1 MPPEDA
7 APSFFCA
14 QNSHGVNTPE
24 GNTPLQ
30 AVEAAAAAAPFLFSE
45 EEIGFERLEA
55 VGEFT
60 GERLLARR
68 PETYRALV
76 RMLAEGLS
84 GSSIA
89 RACQVSRNTVAAVRE
104 REGFSIEQQK
114 KELLTTIRR
123 GSQVAAERV
132 VELIPHIQNA
142 KDAAI
147 TLAVL
152 VDKAQLLAG
161 EATSRV
167 ERVDATEDKLR
178 DMLASLPVLEA
189 EVVPATGPSSGAP
202 GQKGP
207 DAGALPGRSE
217 ALVDIGSTAF
227 EAVYLVSAEAGATL
241 GDHMTKDEAAD
252 PVEVEAGAE
261 DLRGGAG
268 VEILAAP
275 PHNTT
280 HSGSQKILSK
290 GDPSAPAPE
299 AP

>member
-7 APSFFCA
+7 PPSFFCA

-30 AVEAAAAAAPFLFSE
+30 AVEAAAAATPFLFSE

-68 PETYRALV
+68 PETYRAIV

-178 DMLASLPVLEA
+178 DMLASLPVLEG
-189 EVVPATGPSSGAP
+189 EVVSTGPSSGAP

-217 ALVDIGSTAF
+217 ARVDIGSIAF
-227 EAVYLVSAEAGATL
+227 GAVSLVSAEAGATL
-241 GDHMTKDEAAD
+241 GGHMTKDEAAE

-261 DLRGGAG
+261 DLRGGEG

-280 HSGSQKILSK
+280 HSGPQKILSK
-290 GDPSAPAPE
+290 GDPSVPPPAAP
-299 AP
+299 

>member
-1 MPPEDA
+1 MPTEDA
-7 APSFFCA
+7 PPSFFCA
-14 QNSHGVNTPE
+14 ENSHGVNTPE

-45 EEIGFERLEA
+45 AEIGFERLEA

-178 DMLASLPVLEA
+178 DMLASLPVLEG
-189 EVVPATGPSSGAP
+189 EVVQTGPSSGAP

-217 ALVDIGSTAF
+217 ARVDIRSTDF
-227 EAVYLVSAEAGATL
+227 RSVLLVSEAKGATFGGHMAEAEEG
-241 GDHMTKDEAAD
+241 E
-252 PVEVEAGAE
+252 PVETTPRAE
-261 DLRGGAG
+261 DLGGGEG

-275 PHNTT
+275 PHHTT
-280 HSGSQKILSK
+280 HSGSQKIFTK
-290 GDPSAPAPE
+290 GHPSTPSPE

>member
-7 APSFFCA
+7 PPSFFCA

-68 PETYRALV
+68 PETYRAIV

-178 DMLASLPVLEA
+178 DMLASLPVLEG
-189 EVVPATGPSSGAP
+189 EVVQTGPSSGAP
-202 GQKGP
+202 EQKGP
-207 DAGALPGRSE
+207 DARALPGRSE
-217 ALVDIGSTAF
+217 ARVDIESTDF
-227 EAVYLVSAEAGATL
+227 GAVSLLSAESGATF
-241 GDHMTKDEAAD
+241 GGHMAEAEEVE
-252 PVEVEAGAE
+252 PVETTPRAE
-261 DLRGGAG
+261 DLRGGEG

-290 GDPSAPAPE
+290 GDPATPSPAAP
-299 AP
+299 